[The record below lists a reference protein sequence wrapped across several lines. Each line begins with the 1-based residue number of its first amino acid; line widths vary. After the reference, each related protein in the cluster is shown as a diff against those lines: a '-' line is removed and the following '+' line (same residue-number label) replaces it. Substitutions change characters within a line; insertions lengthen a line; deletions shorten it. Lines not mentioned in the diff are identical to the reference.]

1 MNNILKSD
9 HLLKGILI
17 GLASTAVLYFIIVGI
32 VGNLSTIP
40 YWLQNTKT
48 SYLLALI
55 PNLLIFRYLMVNKK
69 QDKTGRGVLLVVFL
83 VIFAVFIFVN

>member
-48 SYLLALI
+48 PYLLALI

-69 QDKTGRGVLLVVFL
+69 QDKTGRGVLLVIFL
-83 VIFAVFIFVN
+83 VIFAVFIFVK